1 MALDITFDNI
11 ASVYDAQRAHP
22 PDVAAAI
29 GNAIVSH
36 TGQGSL
42 LLEVGVGTGR
52 IALPVAEAGAT
63 VVGLDISAGM
73 LATAR
78 KRATQAGT
86 HLLLVQADA
95 QSLPFA
101 NTTFDAVLA
110 VHVLHLLLDWRGGLA
125 EIVRV
130 TKPGGLIIQGVDWR
144 DPSSCVG
151 MLRAHLRQVVMELL
165 PGARPPGAGAAVSQ
179 HLAKLGAPV
188 IGEAIE
194 AARWQRTLSPAEV
207 IEGMAARIDAETWAL
222 SDDILAEAV
231 ARVKSWAQQRW
242 PDLNE
247 PQIVEHRFLL
257 TIHRVG
263 EHTPAQV
270 EQSGGR

>member
-11 ASVYDAQRAHP
+11 ASVYDVQRAHP

-29 GNAIVSH
+29 GQAIVRQL
-36 TGQGSL
+36 GQGRL
-42 LLEVGVGTGR
+42 VLEIGVGTGR
-52 IALPVAEAGAT
+52 IALPVAGAGAI
-63 VVGLDISAGM
+63 VVGIDISPGM

-78 KRATQAGT
+78 ERATQAGMS
-86 HLLLVQADA
+86 LQLVQADA

-101 NTTFDAVLA
+101 RTTFDAVLA
-110 VHVLHLLLDWRGGLA
+110 VHVLHLLPDWRGGLA